1 MANKLVVAPAP
12 HVQTSQSTARIM
24 RDVVIALMP
33 ALVVS
38 MVVFGV
44 DVLRV
49 TALSVACCVLFE
61 YLIQRFLVGG
71 SLTIGNWSAVVT
83 GVLLA
88 FNLPASIPWWIVVI
102 GAFVAIAIAK
112 MTFGGL
118 GKNPFNPALVGR
130 VFLLIAYPVQMTSF
144 PMPANGAFDA
154 LSGATPLA
162 AVKHGAAPDVLGVQ
176 ELLLGNMPGSLG
188 EVAALALICGFVYLL
203 WRRVITWQIPV
214 SVLGTMAVFAF
225 VVALASGSTGAVLW
239 QLPLF
244 HVLAGGALLG
254 AIFMATDYSTSP
266 MTVRGGVIF
275 GIGDPVPSLAEFCRS
290 YSQALRTVDLA
301 SRICDERIATY
312 RRYILCELIYDSPN
326 AKLALIQRIKP
337 LLAYDE
343 EHNTQLL
350 YTLETY
356 FNNCQNS
363 VKTSKALFIHRNTL
377 LYRLDRIAEI
387 LDLNYNDSEQMLTF
401 QLALKAFLM
410 CQ

>member
-1 MANKLVVAPAP
+1 MANKLIVAPAP

-38 MVVFGV
+38 TVVFGA

-49 TALSVACCVLFE
+49 TALSVAACVAFE
-61 YLIQRFLVGG
+61 YLIQKFLVRGAV
-71 SLTIGNWSAVVT
+71 TVTNWSAAVT

-130 VFLLIAYPVQMTSF
+130 VFLLIAYPVQMITF
-144 PMPANGAFDA
+144 PMPVNGAFDA

-162 AVKHGAAPDVLGVQ
+162 AVKHGAAADVLGVQ
-176 ELLLGNMPGSLG
+176 ELLLGNMPGSMG
-188 EVAALALICGFVYLL
+188 EVAALALLCGFVYLL

-214 SVLGTMAVFAF
+214 TVLVTMALFAF
-225 VVALASGSTGAVLW
+225 VVALCSGESGAALW

-244 HVLAGGALLG
+244 HVLAGGAILG
-254 AIFMATDYSTSP
+254 AVFMATDYSTSP

-275 GIGDPVPSLAEFCRS
+275 AVGIGAITMCIRLWGAYPEGMSFAILIMNACVP
-290 YSQALRTVDLA
+290 
-301 SRICDERIATY
+301 
-312 RRYILCELIYDSPN
+312 LINKYV
-326 AKLALIQRIKP
+326 KP
-337 LLAYDE
+337 
-343 EHNTQLL
+343 TR
-350 YTLETY
+350 
-356 FNNCQNS
+356 FG
-363 VKTSKALFIHRNTL
+363 VK
-377 LYRLDRIAEI
+377 
-387 LDLNYNDSEQMLTF
+387 
-401 QLALKAFLM
+401 
-410 CQ
+410 